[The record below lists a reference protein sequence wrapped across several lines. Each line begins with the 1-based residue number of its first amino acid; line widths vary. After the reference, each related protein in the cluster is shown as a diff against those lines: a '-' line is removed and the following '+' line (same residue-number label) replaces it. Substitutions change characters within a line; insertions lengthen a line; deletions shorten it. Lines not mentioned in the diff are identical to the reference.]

1 MELALS
7 ALEVLIHSESDLPL
21 LLKIGLIQLSP
32 LASSVLA
39 GLITIIEET
48 IFSAVNTSVYF
59 NKLHNKRERN

>member
-48 IFSAVNTSVYF
+48 IFSAVNRSVYF